1 MFSFTSGPDTDPETA
16 ADNRRAADVAALD
29 DTAKMAHA
37 LAGAFQRKALKVIET
52 ADTPQDHAAA
62 VAYGRA
68 FDHSARTLRQTLALK
83 ARFADHKDLVRHQAT
98 EARQAEDR
106 VLEVESAA
114 RRAAVGLA
122 VAAAIEAARRPR
134 AETENLLADL
144 NEGLDAFE
152 DEIFLELPIGQIAK
166 TICDDQAI
174 PVPLALWQD
183 HAWAREEIQLRP
195 KGSPFAGAWRMAEAP
210 PDAPPPPDS
219 RPLDPM
225 ARPP

>member
-1 MFSFTSGPDTDPETA
+1 MFSVTPDPDTDPETA
-16 ADNRRAADVAALD
+16 DDNRRAADVAVLD
-29 DTAKMAHA
+29 DAAKMAHA
-37 LAGAFQRKALKVIET
+37 LAGAFSAKALELIDTAET
-52 ADTPQDHAAA
+52 PKDHA

-68 FDHSARTLRQTLALK
+68 FDHSARTLRQCLALK
-83 ARFADHKDLVRHQAT
+83 ARFADHKDLVRRQRA
-98 EARQAEDR
+98 EARQAADHA
-106 VLEVESAA
+106 LEVESEA

-166 TICDDQAI
+166 TLCEAQG
-174 PVPLALWQD
+174 VPIDLTLWQD

-195 KGSPFAGAWRMAEAP
+195 KGSPYAGAWRMADE
-210 PDAPPPPDS
+210 PDAPPPNT
-219 RPLDPM
+219 RPVDPM
-225 ARPP
+225 AQPP

>member
-1 MFSFTSGPDTDPETA
+1 MFSRTLLPPPDPETA
-16 ADNRRAADVAALD
+16 ADNRRAADMAVLD

-37 LAGAFQRKALKVIET
+37 LAGAFSAKALKVIEY

-68 FDHSARTLRQTLALK
+68 FDHSARTLRQALALK
-83 ARFADHKDLVRHQAT
+83 ARFADHKDLVRRQCA

-152 DEIFLELPIGQIAK
+152 DEIFLDLPIGQIAK
-166 TICDDQAI
+166 TICDDQGV

-195 KGSPFAGAWRMAEAP
+195 KGSPYAGAWRME
-210 PDAPPPPDS
+210 PDDPVSDS
-219 RPLDPM
+219 ARPSDPM